1 MTDEARRKT
10 ANVILIV
17 LSALILIGV
26 ILTVYLMTA
35 DKNIIKV
42 SIDSEEAQEINF
54 TDLELRPGES
64 CEYTLIFRDT
74 LNARYLVELD
84 FRDCE
89 PTYTLKDYARLRI
102 EHGGEVLCDDSLSS
116 VFAGEA
122 LKLTVDFSE
131 DKKNE
136 FKIIY
141 YMPEDVGNEAQN
153 AEADF
158 TLFVTADID

>member
-26 ILTVYLMTA
+26 ILTVFLITA
-35 DKNIIKV
+35 DKNVIKV
-42 SIDSEEAQEINF
+42 SVDSDEAQEINF
-54 TDLELRPGES
+54 TSLELRPGES
-64 CEYTLIFRDT
+64 CEYTVIFRDAI
-74 LNARYLVELD
+74 NARYLVELD
-84 FRDCE
+84 FLDRE
-89 PTYTLKDYARLRI
+89 PTYTLKDYALLRI
-102 EHGGEVLCDDSLSS
+102 EKDGEILYDQPLCD
-116 VFAGEA
+116 VFESEVI
-122 LKLTVDFSE
+122 KLTIDLS
-131 DKKNE
+131 DGKTNE
-136 FKIIY
+136 IGIIY